1 MGKALAPWAAAW
13 RTSGLCVQP
22 SPGPGKRPPHPQQGL
37 RITLYIYHAPSGCLV
52 HHAVSLS
59 PTPSLA
65 SWRERQRRGG
75 LGAHCKLGRAAGNN
89 HKVQAP
95 GWDWRGYDSFPRP
108 ASVLRLAHSHLS
120 ALWVP
125 GPACP
130 AAEGGRVSGVMD
142 ASSCSPLDLS
152 SLSLQPWAGGP
163 SPDQVAPCQGPACL
177 AHLPVLGPVGSTSVA
192 IIPMPALGS
201 PLLALHRPWVQGA
214 SCAWWGHSCNP
225 AGVRGLSEA
234 TPGAMLSSAILGGVT
249 ASLWASAVSARRDW
263 HQLLG
268 RKGGHYRE
276 GTGPLA
282 GGRP

>member
-142 ASSCSPLDLS
+142 TSSCSPLDLS

-163 SPDQVAPCQGPACL
+163 SPNQVAPCRGPACL
-177 AHLPVLGPVGSTSVA
+177 AHLPVLGPVGSTSVVHN
-192 IIPMPALGS
+192 P
-201 PLLALHRPWVQGA
+201 
-214 SCAWWGHSCNP
+214 CAHPGQPP
-225 AGVRGLSEA
+225 AGSAQTLGAGCQLCLVGSFLQPCRCQGPVRGDTRGHAQLS
-234 TPGAMLSSAILGGVT
+234 
-249 ASLWASAVSARRDW
+249 
-263 HQLLG
+263 HLG
-268 RKGGHYRE
+268 RSHCISLGLCCLCKTGLAPVTWKE
-276 GTGPLA
+276 GWSL
-282 GGRP
+282 